1 MTPGF
6 FPGAAL
12 ASAGSVTAPFT
23 GAAGAAGGAG
33 MLAGLGPLGAVTA
46 GLQAGAAVYGATQA
60 REGARDAINAA
71 EEAKARDWGFN
82 MFMMDRD
89 KAKQMEAIREGLGV
103 MQSPLFQQNKSQE
116 YGRAFSQIAGKYF
129 NPPTTATA
137 IRMFGG

>member
-1 MTPGF
+1 MGPF
-6 FPGAAL
+6 AAGASLLGAG
-12 ASAGSVTAPFT
+12 ASAAP
-23 GAAGAAGGAG
+23 AAGGAG
-33 MLAGLGPLGAVTA
+33 LLAGLGPWGLASA
-46 GLQAGAAVYGATQA
+46 GLQAGASIFGATQA
-60 REGARDAINAA
+60 RAGARDAINAA

-116 YGRAFSQIAGKYF
+116 YGRAFSLAGKYGF
-129 NPPTTATA
+129 NPHTTATA

>member
-1 MTPGF
+1 MLPFSAAMSMPLLSGGG
-6 FPGAAL
+6 GAA
-12 ASAGSVTAPFT
+12 AG
-23 GAAGAAGGAG
+23 G
-33 MLAGLGPLGAVTA
+33 MLAGLGPLGLASA

-60 REGARDAINAA
+60 RAGARDAINAA

-116 YGRAFSQIAGKYF
+116 YGRAFSLAGKYGF
-129 NPPTTATA
+129 NPHTTATA

>member
-1 MTPGF
+1 MLPFSAAMSMPLLSGGG
-6 FPGAAL
+6 GAA
-12 ASAGSVTAPFT
+12 AG
-23 GAAGAAGGAG
+23 G
-33 MLAGLGPLGAVTA
+33 MLAGLGPLGLAA
-46 GLQAGAAVYGATQA
+46 GALQAGASVFGATQA
-60 REGARDAINAA
+60 RAGARDAINAA

-116 YGRAFSQIAGKYF
+116 YGRAFSLAGKYGF
-129 NPPTTATA
+129 NPHTTATA

>member
-12 ASAGSVTAPFT
+12 ASAGSVTAPFA

-33 MLAGLGPLGAVTA
+33 MLAGLGPLGLAAA
-46 GLQAGAAVYGATQA
+46 GLQAGASVFGATQA
-60 REGARDAINAA
+60 RAGARDAINAA

-116 YGRAFSQIAGKYF
+116 YGRAFSLAGKYGF
-129 NPPTTATA
+129 NPHTTATA
-137 IRMFGG
+137 VRMFGG